1 MEKSFL
7 NKKLI
12 SLKLIYTHLMTTNSD
27 KYYEYEKE
35 FVNDIDYSL
44 NYKDM
49 KIDDKLKTIFIN
61 KNILISS
68 KSINYKDKLLEIE
81 EFEKNSKYSLEFED
95 KEESLKFFTPYIEA
109 YSIEKYYPVGYFN
122 SNMDNEDDLDVLNIE
137 EHYDN
142 LDSLKEKMDIVNNKV
157 FKELNLKYDHKFI
170 NEETLNLLNFENE
183 LLLVLNFNKNQ
194 IINFKETNDL
204 LAVFKITFGYE
215 KGDVPSKLESIN
227 LDYIEYNE
235 INNFDFD
242 RKIKI
247 LNNRNN
253 VSFDTL
259 LIKQSFDDT
268 KIINNKAAFSVI
280 IESIG
285 LE

>member
-1 MEKSFL
+1 
-7 NKKLI
+7 
-12 SLKLIYTHLMTTNSD
+12 
-27 KYYEYEKE
+27 
-35 FVNDIDYSL
+35 
-44 NYKDM
+44 M